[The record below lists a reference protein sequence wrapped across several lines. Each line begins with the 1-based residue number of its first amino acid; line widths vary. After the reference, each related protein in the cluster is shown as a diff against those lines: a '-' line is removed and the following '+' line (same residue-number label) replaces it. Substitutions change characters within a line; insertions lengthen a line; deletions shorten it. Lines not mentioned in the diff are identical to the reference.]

1 MPTVKNRLD
10 HFAALCYQ
18 ESSEVRVGIIRS
30 DANSEIYC
38 DYTEPDKLDGLQNFD
53 WTQVMVLINIVRSIM
68 GEAWSPEI
76 ISFKSN
82 FSVCNA
88 AREVHPN
95 TSFVRN
101 AKHTSIT
108 LPSLVLSNSAA
119 SNLAIVSP
127 EKLEVTSN

>member
-1 MPTVKNRLD
+1 MSTFSEELLSALRHLPTVKNRLD

-68 GEAWSPEI
+68 GYCQRIANYQST
-76 ISFKSN
+76 N
-82 FSVCNA
+82 
-88 AREVHPN
+88 
-95 TSFVRN
+95 
-101 AKHTSIT
+101 
-108 LPSLVLSNSAA
+108 
-119 SNLAIVSP
+119 
-127 EKLEVTSN
+127 